1 MQVATFGAGAD
12 RTDNVADL
20 ASRDAER
27 AVEMN
32 EEKPIT
38 ASAMNRTPENRLVI

>member
-1 MQVATFGAGAD
+1 MQVGTLGAGAD

-38 ASAMNRTPENRLVI
+38 ASAMNTTPENTLAI